1 MPRLIDLQYTIA
13 GALAA
18 GAMLTAPAI
27 AKPMPLDAH
36 TPSHSGTA
44 SPRQDLRG
52 EYAMD
57 AARGVVG
64 PYMPKRQDLRGEYS
78 RDAAVGH
85 FAPTAPVGAAR
96 TAGDDGDGNVWR
108 ILGFGLAGMGVAV
121 GSAAG
126 LARHQRVRARRV
138 VA

>member
-18 GAMLTAPAI
+18 GAMLTVPAI
-27 AKPMPLDAH
+27 AKPMPGVP
-36 TPSHSGTA
+36 PSSHAATA

-52 EYAMD
+52 ERALD
-57 AARGVVG
+57 AARPVA
-64 PYMPKRQDLRGEYS
+64 KT
-78 RDAAVGH
+78 
-85 FAPTAPVGAAR
+85 APTSS
-96 TAGDDGDGNVWR
+96 TAGDDEDVNVWR
-108 ILGFGLAGMGVAV
+108 ILGFGLAGMGAAA

-126 LARHQRVRARRV
+126 LARHHRVRARRV